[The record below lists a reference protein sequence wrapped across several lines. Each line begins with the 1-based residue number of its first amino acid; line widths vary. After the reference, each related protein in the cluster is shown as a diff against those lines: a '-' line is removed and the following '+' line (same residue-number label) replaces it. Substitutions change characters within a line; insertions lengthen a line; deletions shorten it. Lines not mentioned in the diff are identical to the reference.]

1 MDKINSRELT
11 LGAIITVL
19 SLLILLLTSIL
30 VTSKVFLV
38 CLASFLIS
46 ILIIET
52 KVNTAVISYV
62 STVILSV
69 ILVPN
74 KLIVAPYVLFF
85 GYYGITKYYIEKI
98 NKLSIEYILKL
109 LNFNIYVFLNY
120 KLLTV
125 FIKDNIKL
133 PLTTGIII
141 IGLQVFFLV
150 YDYVFSLFISYYR
163 QKIQRHLKR

>member
-1 MDKINSRELT
+1 MDKSKSKDLT

-19 SLLILLLTSIL
+19 SVLLLLLTSIL
-30 VTSKVFLV
+30 ITSKVFLV

-46 ILIIET
+46 ILILET
-52 KVNTAVISYV
+52 KVNIAVISYV
-62 STVILSV
+62 ATVILSV

-74 KLIVAPYVLFF
+74 KLIIAPYVLFF
-85 GYYGITKYYIEKI
+85 GYYGIMKYFIEKI
-98 NKLSIEYILKL
+98 DRLALEYILKL
-109 LNFNIYVFLNY
+109 VNFNIYVFLNY

-125 FIKDNIKL
+125 FIKDNIRF
-133 PLTTGIII
+133 PLTTGIIL

-163 QKIQRHLKR
+163 QKIQKYINQ